1 MFLFIRS
8 LELKLLQ
15 QISYWGLD
23 KKYAFLRDYIMELQA
38 RNEETT
44 VKVKLEYEP
53 NLGNITSRKFKRIY
67 NCLGSPEKDFK
78 QCLRD
83 FIGLDGAL

>member
-1 MFLFIRS
+1 
-8 LELKLLQ
+8 
-15 QISYWGLD
+15 
-23 KKYAFLRDYIMELQA
+23 MELQA